1 MHGASSISQ
10 EIFLS
15 VFKMSKNGL
24 YVASFS
30 ITLFHDIR
38 YIIYIIYIYIT
49 LVAIYSFQF
58 QMKISISATFTL
70 LHARIRY
77 YDGALHFTSSYVT
90 CDLPVFRPNFSNPIA
105 YRDKNLLTNVSVIYR
120 YQSILRTVLRKIVYF
135 LSIEVSKIT
144 ITRTGY

>member
-1 MHGASSISQ
+1 MHRRFPKKYSYL
-10 EIFLS
+10 FLRCR
-15 VFKMSKNGL
+15 KMAYTLHRFRLRFSRYTL
-24 YVASFS
+24 Y
-30 ITLFHDIR
+30 H
-38 YIIYIIYIYIT
+38 IYHIYIYIT

>member
-30 ITLFHDIR
+30 ITLFTIYAIS
-38 YIIYIIYIYIT
+38 YISIT